1 MPEYQTLSEHVTS
14 IVNNSEH
21 PFGDEFQKF
30 TSYVEQQC
38 QSILEG
44 VESSRGSRKQR
55 KNANSFVL
63 VENDGTLQAEV
74 LTPLEKLCEEIR
86 VHSEHTA
93 QLLVEQF
100 SSIPGRTLICKLQLC
115 YEENFYNKVGADL
128 LKVYETA
135 YKKHKEKLM
144 RDLEVLST
152 YPIKCLDLGMKK
164 EWWLDLFETRR
175 KLTVARHRSLSNP
188 IPCRT
193 GSKTDSC
200 TPPASVTSSSSSSSS
215 MSSHASS
222 KDHECIKASPN
233 DRPCAKQVTPKG
245 KKSPSTLRRKFL
257 SMIKRKSREVSEAED
272 GEIRISNNDN
282 YAKCYDNYDS
292 YKANRMSSEIGC
304 NGSCTNNNETC
315 IANGIDSD
323 EAAVNPDPSLTSFH
337 EEANTINGNEEA
349 KIINGNEEAK
359 IINGN
364 EEAKIINGN
373 EEAKVI
379 NGNEEAKIIN
389 GNEEAKIINGNEE
402 AKIINGNEE
411 AKIINGNEEAKIING
426 NEEAKII
433 NGNEEAKIINGN
445 EEAKII
451 NGNEEAKIINGS
463 EEETSA
469 YENAELSKF
478 VKYFGP
484 SLDCLKDVF
493 QVSSVFSKLRCL
505 TQSLTKVTDAVQEL
519 REQVLDKVENEFSLA
534 ITADDLLPLMVLII
548 LQMDTSDAAGLVV
561 ELKMLQDLIPRFLS
575 VGCHGWALVEF
586 DMASK
591 VLQSLCIQFDWS
603 ASFRASS

>member
-1 MPEYQTLSEHVTS
+1 MPEYQTLSERVTS

-373 EEAKVI
+373 EEAK
-379 NGNEEAKIIN
+379 
-389 GNEEAKIINGNEE
+389 
-402 AKIINGNEE
+402 
-411 AKIINGNEEAKIING
+411 IING

-463 EEETSA
+463 EGETSA

>member
-1 MPEYQTLSEHVTS
+1 MRSVCPLLRTSPCFLVITYSHVPEYQTLSERVTS

-30 TSYVEQQC
+30 TSYVQEQC

-44 VESSRGSRKQR
+44 VQSSRGSQKQR

-86 VHSEHTA
+86 VHAEHTA

-115 YEENFYNKVGADL
+115 YEENFYNKVGVDL

-175 KLTVARHRSLSNP
+175 KLTVARYRSLSNP
-188 IPCRT
+188 IPCGT
-193 GSKTDSC
+193 GSNTDSC

-233 DRPCAKQVTPKG
+233 DPPCAKQVTPKG

-257 SMIKRKSREVSEAED
+257 SMIRRKSREVSEAED
-272 GEIRISNNDN
+272 SESRISNNDN

-292 YKANRMSSEIGC
+292 YKANRMSGEIGC
-304 NGSCTNNNETC
+304 NGTCTNNNETC

-323 EAAVNPDPSLTSFH
+323 ETAVNP
-337 EEANTINGNEEA
+337 EAKIINGNEEA

-379 NGNEEAKIIN
+379 NGSEA
-389 GNEEAKIINGNEE
+389 AKV
-402 AKIINGNEE
+402 
-411 AKIINGNEEAKIING
+411 
-426 NEEAKII
+426 
-433 NGNEEAKIINGN
+433 
-445 EEAKII
+445 
-451 NGNEEAKIINGS
+451 INGS

-493 QVSSVFSKLRCL
+493 QVSSVFSKLKCL
-505 TQSLTKVTDAVQEL
+505 TKSLTKVTDAVQEL

-548 LQMDTSDAAGLVV
+548 LQMDTSDAADLVV

-591 VLQSLCIQFDWS
+591 VLQSLCTQFDWS
-603 ASFRASS
+603 TSFRASP